1 MNTAVAVAGFSIGRF
16 VLLSWL
22 AEGGHVPRVRDMDQ
36 QKALQVYDVIK
47 DIRDPERPNSLE
59 DLNVVSEECVCIH
72 TLSMDE
78 FLVIIRF
85 TPTIPHCS
93 LATLIGLCLRVKL
106 ERSLPFKHKLEI
118 YIAEGTHVTE
128 KENISPTGPEW
139 WFANFLNR
147 NNIQYSCSRSQQAD
161 QRQGENRCCNGEL
174 QLA

>member
-1 MNTAVAVAGFSIGRF
+1 MNTTVALAAFAIGRF
-16 VLLSWL
+16 VLLSSL
-22 AEGGHVPRVRDMDQ
+22 SAGEHVLRVQDMD

-59 DLNVVSEECVCIH
+59 DLNVVSEECVRVD

-118 YIAEGTHVTE
+118 YIAEGTHATE
-128 KENISPTGPEW
+128 KEINKQINDKERIAAAMENPSLRE
-139 WFANFLNR
+139 
-147 NNIQYSCSRSQQAD
+147 IVESCIKERD
-161 QRQGENRCCNGEL
+161 D
-174 QLA
+174 

>member
-1 MNTAVAVAGFSIGRF
+1 MNTTVALAAFAIGRF
-16 VLLSWL
+16 VLLSSL
-22 AEGGHVPRVRDMDQ
+22 SAGEHVLRVQDMD
-36 QKALQVYDVIK
+36 QKALQVYGQCAHVYVIK

-59 DLNVVSEECVCIH
+59 DLNVVSEECVRVD

-118 YIAEGTHVTE
+118 YIAEGTHATE
-128 KENISPTGPEW
+128 KEINKQINDKERIAAAMENPSLRE
-139 WFANFLNR
+139 
-147 NNIQYSCSRSQQAD
+147 IVESCIKERD
-161 QRQGENRCCNGEL
+161 D
-174 QLA
+174 

>member
-128 KENISPTGPEW
+128 KEINKQINDKERIAAAMENSSLRE
-139 WFANFLNR
+139 
-147 NNIQYSCSRSQQAD
+147 IVESCIKERD
-161 QRQGENRCCNGEL
+161 D
-174 QLA
+174 

>member
-1 MNTAVAVAGFSIGRF
+1 
-16 VLLSWL
+16 
-22 AEGGHVPRVRDMDQ
+22 MDQ
-36 QKALQVYDVIK
+36 QTKNAALGPTTPLQIRKRTSRLPSQSEYVIK

-128 KENISPTGPEW
+128 KEINKQINDKERIAAAMENSSLRE
-139 WFANFLNR
+139 
-147 NNIQYSCSRSQQAD
+147 IVESCIKERD
-161 QRQGENRCCNGEL
+161 D
-174 QLA
+174 

>member
-1 MNTAVAVAGFSIGRF
+1 MNTTVALAAFAIGRF
-16 VLLSWL
+16 VLLSSL
-22 AEGGHVPRVRDMDQ
+22 SAGEHVLRVQDMD

-59 DLNVVSEECVCIH
+59 DLNVVSEECVRVD

-106 ERSLPFKHKLEI
+106 ERSLPFKHKS
-118 YIAEGTHVTE
+118 T
-128 KENISPTGPEW
+128 
-139 WFANFLNR
+139 
-147 NNIQYSCSRSQQAD
+147 SRSMTRRESPLRWRTPACAKLW
-161 QRQGENRCCNGEL
+161 R
-174 QLA
+174 AA